1 MSQVSTQ
8 SIGSSKTGNAYHTW
22 LKVRSIWEKNGIDSA
37 ISELSRLN
45 GHTDKL
51 HLTNQLFNLTLKY
64 S

>member
-1 MSQVSTQ
+1 MSQVSAQ
-8 SIGSSKTGNAYHTW
+8 AIGSQKTGNPYHTW
-22 LKVRSIWEKNGIDSA
+22 LKVKKIWERQGIDSA
-37 ISELSRLN
+37 ISELSKLN